1 MIDFR
6 SMGVGIRHSTLQCLR
21 WAIACS
27 IRRVPN
33 IFGVVLLSAQGALS
47 ERVCCKPLSRKNKN
61 SKAEFWD
68 TCEQQHD
75 NEMSKRC
82 ITRVG
87 SHDFYCKA
95 SFVGHAC
102 AL

>member
-1 MIDFR
+1 MLESGIAR
-6 SMGVGIRHSTLQCLR
+6 CNVCVGQLR
-21 WAIACS
+21 VASEGCPTFLVWFCS
-27 IRRVPN
+27 ELKVAYRKGCVAS
-33 IFGVVLLSAQGALS
+33 LSAEKIRIA
-47 ERVCCKPLSRKNKN
+47 
-61 SKAEFWD
+61 KAKFWD
-68 TCEQQHD
+68 TFEQQHD

-87 SHDFYCKA
+87 SHDYSCKA